1 MNILRGSVFRSTITR
16 LASLAAVGVAILFSS
31 ETQAGLIAS
40 VEAPGVQT
48 STALDKTVIDFNR
61 ATTGYHYNQTFTAG
75 ALTVTY
81 SGDQFILSANQ
92 YGGAVDPAS
101 GHDTQYLADTSG
113 NVTMT
118 LSAPQAYFGLWVSA
132 ADAFNQ
138 LYFYLDSKLV
148 DSFTQTL
155 ALLDRI
161 PSGPLPTGYN
171 GNPTADFLGYNPRE
185 NICSLISTLRK
196 LPICS
201 TRSF

>member
-1 MNILRGSVFRSTITR
+1 
-16 LASLAAVGVAILFSS
+16 
-31 ETQAGLIAS
+31 
-40 VEAPGVQT
+40 
-48 STALDKTVIDFNR
+48 
-61 ATTGYHYNQTFTAG
+61 
-75 ALTVTY
+75 
-81 SGDQFILSANQ
+81 
-92 YGGAVDPAS
+92 
-101 GHDTQYLADTSG
+101 
-113 NVTMT
+113 MT